1 METAFSL
8 FPIGPEQNGLWVNA
22 GGDLSQIQTTGTGRE
37 KWSFAVQI
45 LRNNGKP
52 KIKKLLSK
60 MSAIY
65 IDNEILRKLKETL

>member
-1 METAFSL
+1 MKMDC
-8 FPIGPEQNGLWVNA
+8 GLVR
-22 GGDLSQIQTTGTGRE
+22 GGDLSQLQTTGTGRE

-52 KIKKLLSK
+52 KVKKLLSK

-65 IDNEILRKLKETL
+65 TDNEILGKLQETL